1 MRAVINGDCCPA
13 VHFIL
18 PLQTF
23 TTRLSPSF
31 KNRGRGQFCCRY
43 GSFRDG
49 YEVVNGFA
57 QVISFSVSFFFLVTI
72 VTAPPRCF
80 SLYFG
85 PVFFCPNGGRG
96 GAVVRE
102 FAYGR
107 ASSCRTSPPP
117 ATLLLSI
124 GALLCLYILNPFSL
138 SVLIFFP
145 YFCNRRCGVRA
156 R

>member
-49 YEVVNGFA
+49 YEVVNGFG
-57 QVISFSVSFFFLVTI
+57 QVISFSVSFFFFHYCDRS
-72 VTAPPRCF
+72 APRCF
-80 SLYFG
+80 FLHFG
-85 PVFFCPNGGRG
+85 PVFFFPNGGR
-96 GAVVRE
+96 VVRE
-102 FAYGR
+102 FAYDR
-107 ASSCRTSPPP
+107 ASSCRTSLPP
-117 ATLLLSI
+117 ATPLLSI

-138 SVLIFFP
+138 SVLILFP